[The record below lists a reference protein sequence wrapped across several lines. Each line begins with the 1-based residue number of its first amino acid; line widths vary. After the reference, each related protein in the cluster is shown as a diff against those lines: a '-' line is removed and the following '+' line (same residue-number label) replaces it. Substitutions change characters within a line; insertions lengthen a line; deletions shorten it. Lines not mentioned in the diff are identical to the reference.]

1 MEVRSLVFPPFWII
15 LNLMKD
21 ERIYLIFFIF
31 TLIAILFFPR
41 DLFGREIEIN
51 ADRMEVFEDE
61 GLAVFTGKVF
71 AKSRD
76 LRLWTEKLYI
86 YYTRGEKRR
95 EIQKLIAL
103 GGVRIERDKWRSVAG
118 KATYFRD
125 QEKLVLEDSP
135 KVWYEDNLVEGDL
148 IVVYFKEE
156 RSEVFSKEGGRVRLK
171 IYER

>member
-1 MEVRSLVFPPFWII
+1 MRGLQCYVIV
-15 LNLMKD
+15 
-21 ERIYLIFFIF
+21 LIFS
-31 TLIAILFFPR
+31 LAVLLLSPC

-71 AKSRD
+71 ARNRD
-76 LRLWTEKLYI
+76 IKLWADKLYV
-86 YYTRGEKRR
+86 YYTKGEKRR
-95 EIQKLIAL
+95 ELQKLVAL
-103 GGVRIERDKWRSVAG
+103 GSVRLERDKWRSVAG

-135 KVWYEDNLVEGDL
+135 KVWYEDNLVEGDI

-156 RSEVFSKEGGRVRLK
+156 RSEVFSREGGRVRLK
-171 IYER
+171 IYEK